1 MTRHSGRWLILLC
14 VVQMAVSAAMLETLG
29 KARGWGLFRGEDS
42 EGYEL
47 VARWATGEVVPEAD
61 QPALRYRLFNPVLPV
76 LAGWWGEVVGLEW
89 AFLTINVAA
98 WILGTLAVRRFAAGL
113 WGDEVGFVAAALYTT
128 SLPLIE
134 WGLPMMLDAAAF
146 AFTAAFLAEWVRR
159 PEATVRFGAWLA
171 LGVLLKPPLLCLVLF
186 AGLSC
191 ALDRRWRRGALIGGL
206 ATVLVLATYAALGLT
221 WQDFARFGEPRHRGL
236 AYLATAG
243 FFAFHGLAIAALFQ
257 APREPATRR
266 RVWLAYLVA
275 SLATFLPF
283 VHSPRLAFQ
292 TFAAV
297 LPLAAAW
304 IVGRSA
310 PIRWVVAAIAGSNLL
325 AAAHLFVM
333 RRLEIRDLASLW
345 ERLR

>member
-1 MTRHSGRWLILLC
+1 VTRRSWQWLILLC
-14 VVQMAVSAAMLETLG
+14 VVQMAVSAAMLETIG

-47 VARWATGEVVPEAD
+47 VARWATGEVVSDAD

-76 LAGWWGEVVGLEW
+76 LAGWWGQMVGLEW

-98 WILGTLAVRRFAAGL
+98 WILGTLAVRRFVAAL
-113 WGDEVGFVAAALYTT
+113 WGDEVGFVAAALYAT

-159 PEATVRFGAWLA
+159 PDATVRFGVLLA

-191 ALDRRWRRGALIGGL
+191 ALDRQWRRGVLIGGL
-206 ATVLVLATYAALGLT
+206 ATLLVLGAYAALGLT
-221 WQDFARFGEPRHRGL
+221 WQDFVRFGEPRHRGM

-243 FFAFHGLAIAALFQ
+243 FFAFHGLALAALMQ
-257 APREPATRR
+257 ISREPSARR
-266 RVWLAYLVA
+266 RVWVTYLMA

-304 IVGRSA
+304 IVRRTA
-310 PIRWVVAAIAGSNLL
+310 RTRWLVSAIATSNLL
-325 AAAHLFVM
+325 ALAHLLVM
-333 RRLEIRDLASLW
+333 RRLEIRDLGALW

>member
-1 MTRHSGRWLILLC
+1 MRRSKQWLILLC
-14 VVQMAVSAAMLETLG
+14 VLQMAVSAALLETVG
-29 KARGWGLFRGEDS
+29 KARGWGLFLGEDS

-47 VARWATGEVVPEAD
+47 VARWAVGDVIPEAD
-61 QPALRYRLFNPVLPV
+61 QPALRYRLFNPILPV
-76 LAGWWGEVVGLEW
+76 LAGWLGRAVGLEW
-89 AFLTINVAA
+89 AFLALNAAA
-98 WILGTLAVRRFAAGL
+98 WILGSLATRRFVASL
-113 WGDEVGFVAAALYTT
+113 WGDEVGFVAAALYAT

-146 AFTAAFLAEWVRR
+146 AFTAAFLSEWLRR
-159 PEATVRFGAWLA
+159 PDATVRFAVLLA

-186 AGLSC
+186 AGVSC
-191 ALDRRWRRGALIGGL
+191 ALERRWQRGLAIGGL
-206 ATVLVLATYAALGLT
+206 ATVLVLAAYAALGLT

-236 AYLATAG
+236 GYLASAT
-243 FFAFHGLAIAALFQ
+243 FFAFNGLAVAALLQ
-257 APREPATRR
+257 ARRETSARARTLGPY
-266 RVWLAYLVA
+266 LAA

-292 TFAAV
+292 TFGAV

-310 PIRWVVAAIAGSNLL
+310 RTRWLVAAIAASNLL
-325 AAAHLFVM
+325 AFAHLFVM
-333 RRLEIRDLASLW
+333 RRLEIRDLGTLW